1 MKVCPLLVCNEG
13 FKSEF
18 TDEGSLE
25 YLSSLFSFLCI
36 TWGDKVSE
44 SEEFHEEGWDDCE
57 AAGPELRALNSAA
70 VVPGRKRVRI
80 SCINTG
86 INVL

>member
-36 TWGDKVSE
+36 TWGEIKCLKVRS
-44 SEEFHEEGWDDCE
+44 SM
-57 AAGPELRALNSAA
+57 
-70 VVPGRKRVRI
+70 RKGGMTARLQGH
-80 SCINTG
+80 S
-86 INVL
+86 